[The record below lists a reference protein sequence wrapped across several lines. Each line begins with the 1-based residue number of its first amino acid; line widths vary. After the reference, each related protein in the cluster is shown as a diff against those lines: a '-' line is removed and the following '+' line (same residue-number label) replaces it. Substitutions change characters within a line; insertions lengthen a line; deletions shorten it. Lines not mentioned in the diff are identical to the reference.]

1 MLRNFSSDL
10 VLLLPG
16 ILSSLVARKGYVG
29 RERVV
34 DAFQTYFSSSGHK
47 NASLLIQERQ
57 ASLES
62 HGIKLRDRARF
73 ECVNLL
79 ATLVNTVPATFW
91 TLYNVFSEPSILKR
105 VRKEAEQLLTVEV
118 QGDAVHRTLNVT
130 KLREVPFLASLL
142 QESIRYHSSGG
153 ANWFVNEDVDLDGR
167 YLLTKDTFIVV
178 PNRAM
183 HFNHDVWGS
192 TAGDFDAERF
202 AKGKIHPG
210 GFRGFGGGIH
220 WCPGRHFA
228 MTEILIVVVMLALR
242 FDIELASGQWARP
255 RADEGTMALVV
266 APPEQQ
272 VFVDVVTREGWDGG
286 QWSFV

>member
-16 ILSSLVARKGYVG
+16 ILSSLVARSGYVG

-47 NASLLIQERQ
+47 NASFLIQERQ

-62 HGIKLRDRARF
+62 HGSKLRDRARF

-91 TLYNVFSEPSILKR
+91 TIYNVFSEPSILEK
-105 VRKEAEQLLTVEV
+105 VRKEAQQLVTVKV
-118 QGDAVHRTLNVT
+118 QGDNMHRTMNVT
-130 KLREVPFLASLL
+130 KLMEVPFLASLL

-153 ANWFVNEDVDLDGR
+153 ANWFVNEDVELEGR
-167 YLLTKDTFIVV
+167 YLLKKDTFIVV

-183 HFNHDVWGS
+183 HLDHGVWGS
-192 TAGDFDAERF
+192 TAGNFDAERF
-202 AKGKIHPG
+202 AKGKVHPG
-210 GFRGFGGGIH
+210 GFRGFGGGVH

-228 MTEILIVVVMLALR
+228 MTEILTVVVMFALR
-242 FDIELASGQWARP
+242 CDMEPASGEWARP
-255 RADEGTMALVV
+255 RVDEGTMALVV

-272 VFVDVVTREGWDGG
+272 VLVDVTTREGWDGG
-286 QWSFV
+286 QWRFV